1 MTSSILLATNA
12 DNPHIVGAYNFAATA
27 EEKGKQLPRPSGYR
41 ILCAIPEA
49 EKEFEDSEIGLIKAD
64 ETMRNEETL
73 TTVLFV
79 VDLGPDSYQDPIK
92 FPNGP
97 WCKKGDFILVR
108 PYAGS
113 RLVIH
118 GREFRIINDDSVEAV
133 VDDPRGITRK

>member
-1 MTSSILLATNA
+1 MTSSILLATDAN
-12 DNPHIVGAYNFAATA
+12 NPRPVGFYNFAASA
-27 EEKGKQLPRPSGYR
+27 EEKGKQLPKPMGYR

-49 EKEFEDSEIGLIKAD
+49 EQEFEDSKIIKAD

-79 VDLGPDSYQDPIK
+79 VELGPDCYKDEAK

-97 WCKKGDFILVR
+97 WCKQGDFILVR
-108 PYAGS
+108 PYSGS

-118 GREFRIINDDSVEAV
+118 GREFRIINDDTVEAV
-133 VDDPRGITRK
+133 VDDPRGIKRK